1 LNAVKTIFTTFG
13 SIGPLRAIGKVF
25 LSESTKEAANYYKFK
40 PENIAAG
47 ALGVSAAI
55 GLFSFLVL
63 LYLNPLISLVFSIA
77 IGYILMI
84 SLLNYLPNKL
94 RIERFT
100 IAKYASLI
108 LQECYFVRSS
118 TGSVFDALQVI
129 KLGSY
134 PYVSDKIQEIG
145 FKTQS
150 GQDPDSL
157 LLNYAYT
164 QPSTALRHGL
174 VEILSSQMLSE
185 ETLRHLIELSESE
198 VRGHFQ
204 EFSLQFESR
213 ALVFLASSFFIP
225 LIFSFSIAMLGLASS
240 PFVFLVA
247 PFHTAL
253 MDFMLHKL
261 TRSEV
266 HLLG

>member
-1 LNAVKTIFTTFG
+1 LTIVKAIFTTFG
-13 SIGPLRAIGKVF
+13 AISPLKAIGKVF
-25 LSESTKEAANYYKFK
+25 LSESTKEAAIYYRFK

-47 ALGVSAAI
+47 ALGASAVV
-55 GLFSFLVL
+55 GLCSFLVL
-63 LYLNPLISLVFSIA
+63 LYLNPLISLIFSIA
-77 IGYILMI
+77 IVYILLV

-108 LQECYFVRSS
+108 LQECYFVSSS

-129 KLGSY
+129 KLGDY
-134 PYVSDKIQEIG
+134 PYISEKIQEIG

-157 LLNYAYT
+157 LLDYAYN

-225 LIFSFSIAMLGLASS
+225 LVFSFSIAMLGLFSS
-240 PFVFLVA
+240 PFVFIVV

-253 MDFMLHKL
+253 MDFTLNKL

>member
-1 LNAVKTIFTTFG
+1 MNVAEAIFTTFEAI
-13 SIGPLRAIGKVF
+13 SPLKVIGKVF
-25 LSESTKEAANYYKFK
+25 LSESTKEAAIYYRFK
-40 PENIAAG
+40 PENVAAG
-47 ALGVSAAI
+47 ALGASAVG
-55 GLFSFLVL
+55 GLFSFLML
-63 LYLNPLISLVFSIA
+63 LYLNPLISLVISIA
-77 IGYILMI
+77 IGYILLV

-108 LQECYFVRSS
+108 LQECYFVLSS

-129 KLGSY
+129 ELGNY
-134 PYVSDKIQEIG
+134 PYVSEKIQELV

-150 GQDPDSL
+150 GQDPDGL
-157 LLNYAYT
+157 LLNYAHS

-174 VEILSSQMLSE
+174 IEILSSQMLSE
-185 ETLRHLIELSESE
+185 ESLRHLIELSESE
-198 VRGHFQ
+198 VRGQFQ

-213 ALVFLASSFFIP
+213 SLVFLASGFFTP
-225 LIFSFSIAMLGLASS
+225 LVFSFGIVMLGLAGS
-240 PFVFLVA
+240 PFVFIIV
-247 PFHTAL
+247 PVHTAL

>member
-1 LNAVKTIFTTFG
+1 MKIIKAIFTKFG
-13 SIGPLRAIGKVF
+13 AISPLKAVGKVF
-25 LSESTKEAANYYKFK
+25 LSENTKEAAIYYGFK

-47 ALGVSAAI
+47 ALGASAVI
-55 GLFSFLVL
+55 GLCSFLIL
-63 LYLNPLISLVFSIA
+63 LYLNPLIALVFSIA
-77 IGYILMI
+77 ISYILRVY
-84 SLLNYLPNKL
+84 LLNYLPNKL

-108 LQECYFVRSS
+108 LQECYFVLSS
-118 TGSVFDALQVI
+118 TGSIFDALQTI
-129 KLGSY
+129 KLGAY
-134 PYVSDKIQEIG
+134 PYVSEKIQEIG
-145 FKTQS
+145 FKTQN
-150 GQDPDSL
+150 GQDPDGL
-157 LLNYAYT
+157 LLNYAYS
-164 QPSTALRHGL
+164 QPSTALRYGL

-185 ETLRHLIELSESE
+185 ETLRRLIELSESE

-213 ALVFLASSFFIP
+213 SLVFLASSFFTP
-225 LIFSFSIAMLGLASS
+225 LVFSFGIAMLGLASS
-240 PFVFLVA
+240 PLGFIIV